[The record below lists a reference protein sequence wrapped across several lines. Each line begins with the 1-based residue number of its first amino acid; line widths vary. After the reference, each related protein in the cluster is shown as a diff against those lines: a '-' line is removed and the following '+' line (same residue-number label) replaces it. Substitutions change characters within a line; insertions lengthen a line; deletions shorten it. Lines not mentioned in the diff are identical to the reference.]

1 MKQVEIKVTAATVG
15 SFVVSCIVAI
25 LNSVSDDSDVISGL
39 PGWLQFLIL
48 LFLPPVLT
56 FLSGYQMPS
65 YTSKVS
71 REFNDTDN
79 V

>member
-1 MKQVEIKVTAATVG
+1 MVEVKVTAATIG
-15 SFVVSCIVAI
+15 SLVVSCVVAV
-25 LNSVSDDSDVISGL
+25 LNSVSNDSSILSVL

-48 LFLPPVLT
+48 LVIPPILT

-71 REFNDTDN
+71 RDFNDENN